1 MAYFFKLSPLMLAL
15 SVGAPA
21 PGQAQTATPRL
32 PQITVTGDTG
42 PVFGVNRAD
51 VTGFG
56 LSLAKTPQSVSVLS
70 ADLLDISAAQSLSSV
85 IKLDASL
92 ADSYNTTGY
101 IESVSVRGFLLDQS
115 NNFSRNGLVT
125 SHLAPIALENLDR
138 IEVLK
143 GVAGLQS
150 GVSAPGGLVN
160 YVTRAPLSDDVTSV
174 ALSATDHGAAKL
186 HLDLNR
192 KLGALGLR
200 LNIVDEALRPRFDQA
215 DGSRQLLGLALSAD
229 LSDATTLSANLEYH
243 RKRQPSVPG
252 LGLLDTNGDGT
263 GDTLPAPVYSR
274 LNLNNQPW
282 SQPFE
287 ARSSTAELALVHQID
302 ANWRTRLA
310 LNTQRLRIDDRLA
323 FPDGCS
329 SAATYVYPGLC
340 ANGDVDVY
348 DYRSEDEQR
357 RLWSWDARLD
367 GSFQALGLQ
376 HSTRLGLNGRSATAD
391 LAPLQAYNW
400 VGTTNINA
408 PVPLPADATLSSL
421 NTDSRERALAGYAA
435 LTSTWSPTV
444 QSILGLRSTRLSRS
458 SQRSDGTRAV
468 SFAQTVTTPWA
479 GLTWSPSADT
489 MWYASW
495 GQGAELEVVPNRPD
509 RFANAGQVLPAL
521 KSRQTELGL
530 KWQAN
535 PRLLMT
541 ATAFDIDK
549 PYADDL
555 QSADAAGL
563 PTQVAGAKTARHR
576 GLELAVS
583 GRVDAA
589 LSLHASLMALDARY
603 TQAVDAAL
611 VGQRVTNL
619 PRVKASLFAD
629 VKLAA
634 LPGWSVN
641 ALATLESGKTVTSD
655 GSVTLPTG
663 WQLDAGLTYLQ
674 RLAGKR
680 LSWHLGIENLT
691 DCSAWREAPTT
702 PWGGV
707 YVFASTPRTWRAS
720 LTLDF

>member
-1 MAYFFKLSPLMLAL
+1 MAFFFKLSPWMLVL
-15 SVGAPA
+15 SVSVPIA
-21 PGQAQTATPRL
+21 GQTQTVAQSL
-32 PQITVTGDTG
+32 PQVTVTGKTA
-42 PVFGVNRAD
+42 PVLDINHAD
-51 VTGFG
+51 VTGFDVP
-56 LSLAKTPQSVSVLS
+56 LAKTPQSVSVLS
-70 ADLLDISAAQSLSSV
+70 ADLLAASAAQSLSSV

-101 IESVSVRGFLLDQS
+101 IESVSVRGFLLDQ
-115 NNFSRNGLVT
+115 NGNFSRNGLTT
-125 SHLAPIALENLDR
+125 SSLTPIALENLDR

-160 YVTRAPLSDDVTSV
+160 HVTKAPLTDELLNV
-174 ALSATDHGAAKL
+174 ALSAGDNGAAKM
-186 HLDLNR
+186 HLDINR
-192 KLGALGLR
+192 KLGALGVR
-200 LNIVDEALRPRFDQA
+200 VNVVDEALRPSFDQA
-215 DGSRQLLGLALSAD
+215 NGSRQLVALALSAD
-229 LSDATTLSANLEYH
+229 LSAATTLSANLEYH

-252 LGLLDTNGDGT
+252 LGLLDSDGDGS
-263 GDTLPAPVYSR
+263 GDTLPATVYSR

-287 ARSSTAELALVHQID
+287 ARSSTAELALTHQID
-302 ANWRTRLA
+302 TNWRTRVA
-310 LNTQRLRIDDRLA
+310 LNTQRLRMDDRLA

-329 SAATYVYPGLC
+329 SAVTYVYPGLC
-340 ANGDVDVY
+340 ANGDVDIY
-348 DYRSEDEQR
+348 DYRSENEQR
-357 RLWSWDARLD
+357 ALWSWDARLD
-367 GSFQALGLQ
+367 GRFQVLGMQ
-376 HSTRLGLNGRSATAD
+376 HSTRLGLTGRSATAD

-435 LTSTWSPTV
+435 LTSTWSPTL
-444 QSILGLRSTRLSRS
+444 QSIVGLRSTRLSRS
-458 SQRSDGTRAV
+458 SERSDGSRAV
-468 SFAQTVTTPWA
+468 SFVQTVTTPWA
-479 GLTWSPSADT
+479 GLTWSPSAAT
-489 MWYASW
+489 MLYASW
-495 GQGAELEVVPNRPD
+495 GQGVEVEAVPNRPD

-521 KSRQTELGL
+521 KSQQTEVGL

-535 PRLLMT
+535 SRLLMT
-541 ATAFDIDK
+541 ATAFYIDK

-555 QSADAAGL
+555 PSANAAGL
-563 PTQVAGAKTARHR
+563 PSQVAGAKTARHR

-603 TQAVDAAL
+603 TQAVDAML

-641 ALATLESGKTVTSD
+641 ALATLESDKAVTSD
-655 GSVTLPTG
+655 GRVTLPVN
-663 WQLDAGLTYLQ
+663 WQLDAGLSYSH
-674 RLAGKR
+674 RLAGKGLIWR
-680 LSWHLGIENLT
+680 VNVENLT
-691 DCSAWREAPTT
+691 NRLYWREAPTT
-702 PWGGV
+702 TWGGV
-707 YVFASTPRTWRAS
+707 YVFASTPRTLRAS